1 MSVQDLPV
9 LVSSRVPG
17 GHQVGADLHEV
28 VEGGVVCRQSQA
40 RLAGAVGGCGVGP
53 GPEEGDDG
61 ERVAL
66 TSSEGEGS
74 VVTQAPHVDITLG
87 DLDQPLHHLQLVGHG
102 GHHEA
107 RGAREDVRTVRSSRG
122 VDILEMSTVR
132 SLTSLTLLQRT
143 HHPGLQQN
151 LDPLHVAHGA
161 GLQEVHQVRGGP
173 GEPGHQAV
181 VEASLSL
188 HVIVLLFYLTSLSCV
203 QPGESLGRDEWEVT
217 SNNSQRLYS

>member
-9 LVSSRVPG
+9 LVSSRVPS

-28 VEGGVVCRQSQA
+28 VEGGVVCRQSEA
-40 RLAGAVGGCGVGP
+40 RLAGAVGGCGIGP

-107 RGAREDVRTVRSSRG
+107 RGPREDVRTVGSSRG
-122 VDILEMSTVR
+122 VDILKMVR
-132 SLTSLTLLQRT
+132 SETSLALLERT
-143 HHPGLQQN
+143 HHPGHQQH
-151 LDPLHVAHGA
+151 LHPLHVAHGA
-161 GLQEVHQVRGGP
+161 GLQEVHQV
-173 GEPGHQAV
+173 
-181 VEASLSL
+181 
-188 HVIVLLFYLTSLSCV
+188 
-203 QPGESLGRDEWEVT
+203 
-217 SNNSQRLYS
+217 